1 LPRAGEYAK
10 LAAMRSQIVR
20 IIAPLTLIAAVL
32 CGAAR
37 ADGPDIRK
45 LMTPEEFEAAGLDK
59 LSPQEIEALNRW
71 VVRYTAHEAPEVR
84 RQDAVVKV
92 EAAKADAE
100 GIKTRIAGAF
110 SGWDGDT
117 VFRLQNGQV
126 WKQRLEGRW
135 HYRAESPEVELRKN
149 MMGFWV
155 LRVVEPDKAIGVK
168 RLQ

>member
-1 LPRAGEYAK
+1 MHSNIVGIVAR
-10 LAAMRSQIVR
+10 LALAT
-20 IIAPLTLIAAVL
+20 LTL
-32 CGAAR
+32 CGAVR

-45 LMTPEEFEAAGLDK
+45 LMTPEEFQAAGLDK
-59 LSPQEIEALNRW
+59 LTPQQIEALNRW

-84 RQDAVVKV
+84 RQDEVVKA
-92 EAAKADAE
+92 EAAKAEDE

-110 SGWDGDT
+110 EGWDGDT

-135 HYRAESPEVELRKN
+135 HYRADSPEVELHKN
-149 MMGFWV
+149 LMGFWV
-155 LRVVEPDKAIGVK
+155 LKVVETDKSIGVK

>member
-1 LPRAGEYAK
+1 
-10 LAAMRSQIVR
+10 MRSPFIR
-20 IIAPLTLIAAVL
+20 FIAHLALLSVPL
-32 CGAAR
+32 CGVVR
-37 ADGPDIRK
+37 ADGPDIRN
-45 LMTPEEFEAAGLDK
+45 LMTPEEFEASGLEK

-71 VVRYTAHEAPEVR
+71 IVRYTAHEAPEVR
-84 RQDAVVKV
+84 RQDKVVKA
-92 EAAKADAE
+92 EAEKADVE

-117 VFRLQNGQV
+117 VFRLENGQV

-135 HYRAESPEVELRKN
+135 HYRAEAPEVELHKN

-155 LRVVEPDKAIGVK
+155 LRVVEADKSIGVK